1 MKTDIYKIQN
11 SIEKVLN
18 DKPTLFL
25 DQNEFNKVKSKRVD
39 FISDTA
45 MIFISGIDEK
55 KPSKEYEVMLRPG
68 ARVFI
73 YTDGLTEASD
83 PDNKMFGTERM
94 LDSLNRRTDASL
106 MEVLQGIQ
114 NDVDAF
120 ARGAVQFDDLTM
132 LCLEYKGME

>member
-1 MKTDIYKIQN
+1 M
-11 SIEKVLN
+11 E
-18 DKPTLFL
+18 
-25 DQNEFNKVKSKRVD
+25 EVKY
-39 FISDTA
+39 
-45 MIFISGIDEK
+45 
-55 KPSKEYEVMLRPG
+55 KEYEVMLRPG

-94 LDSLNRRTDASL
+94 LNFLNRRTDASL
-106 MEVLQGIQ
+106 VEVLQGIE
-114 NDVDAF
+114 NDVDTF